1 MSISI
6 ITVVV
11 VVVVRRA
18 IFELLSNYPPLLKM
32 LLIDFDLSYYLILLS
47 KIH

>member
-6 ITVVV
+6 INI